1 MRAEP
6 PLANKEGFA
15 LSQARLARRFAAACF
30 GKPVH
35 FSFLLAEKRFDFL
48 LPALTHTAFLEGARG
63 KRYIAHSSSRTS
75 GLFRPA
81 RRRQRRSQL
90 PR

>member
-6 PLANKEGFA
+6 PLANKEGSA

-48 LPALTHTAFLEGARG
+48 LPDLSHTAFLEGVRG
-63 KRYIAHSSSRTS
+63 NHSLASKEWFPRIITP
-75 GLFRPA
+75 LFFKNLA
-81 RRRQRRSQL
+81 GEL
-90 PR
+90 

>member
-48 LPALTHTAFLEGARG
+48 LPDLTHTAFLEGVRG
-63 KRYIAHSSSRTS
+63 NHSLAYKEWFPRIITP
-75 GLFRPA
+75 LFFKNLA
-81 RRRQRRSQL
+81 GEL
-90 PR
+90 